1 MTLNQKPLISLV
13 KYPILTE
20 KTIQLLQSN
29 QYSFA
34 VDKKATKVS
43 IKAAI
48 EELFDIKVVAVNTSL
63 RPLKRRRVGR
73 YIGQKPRHKRAIV
86 TLAPE
91 NSITFFED
99 N

>member
-1 MTLNQKPLISLV
+1 MSLNQNSFISLV

-34 VDKKATKVS
+34 VDKKANKVS

-48 EELFDIKVVAVNTSL
+48 EELFDVKVVSVNTSSMIL
-63 RPLKRRRVGR
+63 IVMFVLHFYVMKT
-73 YIGQKPRHKRAIV
+73 GQKDIFYV
-86 TLAPE
+86 LVL
-91 NSITFFED
+91 
-99 N
+99 

>member
-1 MTLNQKPLISLV
+1 LV
-13 KYPILTE
+13 KFPILTE

-34 VDKKATKVS
+34 VDKNATKLS

-48 EELFDIKVVAVNTSL
+48 EELFDVKVVAVNTSL
-63 RPLKRRRVGR
+63 RPLKRRRVGKF
-73 YIGQKPRHKRAIV
+73 IGTKARLKRAIV

-91 NSITFFED
+91 NSITFFEE